1 MIRRSAMAHDWARE
15 LDFVGPRVRTSVW
28 GWALLVIGLCL
39 ALMAADQVQSVAQ
52 QQAQE
57 EASLHRLQR
66 AEHQQKL
73 AQAPMRPAS
82 GASGAAGGAAWSAE
96 ALRSAQGVVSK
107 LAYPW
112 AKVLDQVELAALHEQ
127 ALLLA
132 LSVDLDAAAVD
143 ATAATVRLSAAVL
156 SDEDALRWADAH
168 GAGAQL
174 LARERLPSPAPS
186 PQGDYPWRAE
196 ISWQRGRP

>member
-1 MIRRSAMAHDWARE
+1 MIRRTTMDLDWARE

-39 ALMAADQVQSVAQ
+39 ALMAADQAQSVAQ

-57 EASLHRLQR
+57 EASLRRLQR

-73 AQAPMRPAS
+73 AQVPMRPAS
-82 GASGAAGGAAWSAE
+82 GASGAAGGVAWSAE

-112 AKVLDQVELAALHEQ
+112 AKVLDQVELAALQEQ

-132 LSVDLDAAAVD
+132 LSVDLDASAVD
-143 ATAATVRLSAAVL
+143 AAAAPVRLSAAVQ
-156 SDEDALRWADAH
+156 SDEGALRWADAH